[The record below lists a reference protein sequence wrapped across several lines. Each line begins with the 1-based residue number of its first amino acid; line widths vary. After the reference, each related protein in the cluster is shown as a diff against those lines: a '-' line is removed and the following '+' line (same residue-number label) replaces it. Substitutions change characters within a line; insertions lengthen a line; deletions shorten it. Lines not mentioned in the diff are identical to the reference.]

1 MDPRSEKA
9 IVPGLTGNLS
19 RRTTVRRLIVGGGA
33 AALAGRGL
41 EPVAAQEATPAAGQC
56 VATAPPAQEGIGFA
70 SLLVGGIV
78 RDMPTGPVDV
88 HISRF
93 TLEPGASV
101 PTVPQPYS
109 TLVYMETGGMTCPD
123 NPGKIM
129 YGPDGTVEYETMGS
143 AEWHTCTPGMTWYV
157 PAGIEDAAVNEG
169 SELMSALVIEFVP
182 VTDDATPTT

>member
-1 MDPRSEKA
+1 MDPRSGNA
-9 IVPGLTGNLS
+9 IVRDLNGNHS
-19 RRTTVRRLIVGGGA
+19 RRATVRRLIVGGGA
-33 AALAGRGL
+33 AVLAGSRL
-41 EPVAAQEATPAAGQC
+41 QPVAAQESTPAAGEC
-56 VATAPPAQEGIGFA
+56 VATAPPAQEGVGFA

-101 PTVPQPYS
+101 PSVPQPYS
-109 TLVYMETGGMTCPD
+109 TLIYVETGGLTCPD
-123 NPGKIM
+123 HPGKIM

-169 SELMSALVIEFVP
+169 SELMSALVLEFAP
-182 VTDDATPTT
+182 VEDTATPTT

>member
-1 MDPRSEKA
+1 MDPRSEHA
-9 IVPGLTGNLS
+9 IVNAVSGNLS
-19 RRTTVRRLIVGGGA
+19 RRATVRRLIVGGGA
-33 AALAGRGL
+33 AVLAGRGL
-41 EPVAAQEATPAAGQC
+41 DHAAAQEATPAVGQC
-56 VATAPPAQEGIGFA
+56 VATAPPAQEGIGFV

-78 RDMPTGPVDV
+78 RDMPTGPVDM

-101 PTVPQPYS
+101 PSVPQPYS
-109 TLVYMETGGMTCPD
+109 TLVYVETGGLTCPD
-123 NPGKIM
+123 NPGKLM

-143 AEWHTCTPGMTWYV
+143 EEWHTCTPGMTWYV

-169 SELMSALVIEFVP
+169 SELMSALVIEFAP

>member
-1 MDPRSEKA
+1 MNAVESGRTPQIAHHDVTRRST
-9 IVPGLTGNLS
+9 IG
-19 RRTTVRRLIVGGGA
+19 RLVIGGA
-33 AALAGRGL
+33 AVLAGSRL
-41 EPVAAQEATPAAGQC
+41 ESVAAQESTPAAGQC

-129 YGPDGTVEYETMGS
+129 YGPDGEVMYETTGGT
-143 AEWHTCTPGMTWYV
+143 EWHTCTPGMTWYV
-157 PAGIEDAAVNEG
+157 PAGIEDAAINEG
-169 SELMSALVIEFVP
+169 SELMSALVLEFAP
-182 VTDDATPTT
+182 VTEDATPTT